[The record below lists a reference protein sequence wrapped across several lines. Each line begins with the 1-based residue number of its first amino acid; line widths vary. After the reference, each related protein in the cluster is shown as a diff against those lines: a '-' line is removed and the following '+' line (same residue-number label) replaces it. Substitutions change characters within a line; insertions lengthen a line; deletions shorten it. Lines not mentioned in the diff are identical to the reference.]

1 MYRPRV
7 DVSYTLHEIGFKWDD
22 RKARTNL
29 RKHRVSFEEA
39 CEVFFDPFL
48 RVVDASLVDGEQ
60 REAVIGMTVNWRL
73 LNVVYFEDSE
83 VLRIISARTVEK
95 TERQLYEDQ

>member
-1 MYRPRV
+1 M

-22 RKARTNL
+22 RKARKNL

-48 RVVDASLVDGEQ
+48 RVVDAGLVDGEQ